1 MRQKVNIVPKVC
13 ILAVIFIWG
22 TTAMSLSDQSSTPG
36 EVGRI
41 GVTDA
46 RNNTK
51 SGSALLVC
59 SYDDET
65 CKGKGVLLEGAI
77 LLSDFEKKLPSLA
90 KDREII
96 FYCA

>member
-1 MRQKVNIVPKVC
+1 
-13 ILAVIFIWG
+13 
-22 TTAMSLSDQSSTPG
+22 MSLGDQSSTPG
-36 EVGRI
+36 DIERI

-46 RNNTK
+46 RNKTK
-51 SGSALLVC
+51 SGNALLVC

-65 CKGKGVLLEGAI
+65 CKGRGVILDGAI
-77 LLSDFEKKLPSLA
+77 LISDLEKKLPSLS